1 MTAKQDRATM
11 TPAEREALEVAD
23 LRAQIGPLFDLYMA
37 CIELIEEEGADM
49 VHPNLHD
56 ALCLA
61 VVVRKKLGLVQP
73 NETKALG
80 ALLASGG

>member
-37 CIELIEEEGADM
+37 CIELIEEEGPDK
-49 VHPNLHD
+49 VHSNLHD

-61 VVVRKKLGLVQP
+61 VVVRKKLGLAQR
-73 NETKALG
+73 NETKALA